1 MTGPGLLCLVFS
13 ILTIGSVMSTNFG
26 VVEVDAFWGF
36 VIFGTLTIITF
47 IWTIM
52 YKTKHKLA

>member
-1 MTGPGLLCLVFS
+1 
-13 ILTIGSVMSTNFG
+13 MSTNFG